1 MYQTGSSPV
10 CFFNLKMK
18 CSGLHTKLKHYKSN
32 SLKYKS
38 KRQISCTLGDL
49 GYLGKL
55 G

>member
-1 MYQTGSSPV
+1 LPGLLFFIFFPISMILPFILSPQ
-10 CFFNLKMK
+10 NR
-18 CSGLHTKLKHYKSN
+18 
-32 SLKYKS
+32 